1 MLGSLFSRFDN
12 ILVFDVDTTG
22 FDAKND
28 EMIEVALLH
37 VVNKQSVPIIEDELN
52 VLIKLTLGRS
62 LPANITNLTGIT
74 EQQLLTEGI
83 EKEKACAMLVDKL
96 SCRNPLLVAFNA
108 QFDLC
113 FLYYFL
119 HSFGK
124 AGVLKNAKMLD
135 ALTVYRDRKPYPHK
149 LSDAAQDYVLDSKNS
164 HRALDDARLTFEL
177 LCALGEESDGLE
189 RYVNLFGYNPKYGV
203 SGQKISSVRYLPQ
216 RYDSDRKL
224 YEL

>member
-1 MLGSLFSRFDN
+1 MLASLFNHFDN
-12 ILVFDVDTTG
+12 TLILDIETTG
-22 FDAKND
+22 FDAKKD
-28 EMIEVALLH
+28 EVIEVALLH
-37 VVNKQSVPIIEDELN
+37 IASKLNQPIVEDELN
-52 VLIKLTLGRS
+52 FLIKLTSGKS

-74 EQQLLTEGI
+74 EQQLLSEGI
-83 EKEKACAMLVDKL
+83 PKEKACAKLTEKL
-96 SCRNPLLVAFNA
+96 SCHKPLIVAFNA
-108 QFDLC
+108 QFDLS

-124 AGVLKNAKMLD
+124 AGELKNAKMLD

-149 LSDAAQDYVLDSKNS
+149 LSDAAQDYVLESKNS

-177 LCALGEESDGLE
+177 LCALGEESDDLE

-216 RYDSDRKL
+216 KYDSDMKL

>member
-1 MLGSLFSRFDN
+1 MLGSLFNLFDN
-12 ILVFDVDTTG
+12 ILILDIETTG

-37 VVNKQSVPIIEDELN
+37 IVNKQSLPIVEDELN
-52 VLIKLTLGRS
+52 YLIELTSGKS
-62 LPANITNLTGIT
+62 LPTNITNLTGIT
-74 EQQLLTEGI
+74 EQQLLREGI
-83 EKEKACAMLVDKL
+83 PKEKVCAKLIEKL
-96 SCRNPLLVAFNA
+96 SCDKPLIVAFNA

-124 AGVLKNAKMLD
+124 AVELKSVKMLD
-135 ALTVYRDRKPYPHK
+135 ALTIYKDRKPYPHK
-149 LSDAAQDYVLDSKNS
+149 LSDAAQDYMLDVKSS

-177 LCALGEESDGLE
+177 LCAMGKESDDLE

-203 SGQKISSVRYLPQ
+203 SGPKISSVRYLPQ
-216 RYDSDRKL
+216 GYDRFKKL
-224 YEL
+224 YEI